1 MKDRDSK
8 GKFVHGHEIDLPRDS
23 HGRFMKKDKKKNMG
37 EKLGISTVEDCVD
50 ELLKKA
56 GL

>member
-8 GKFVHGHEIDLPRDS
+8 GKFIHGHEIDLPRDS

-37 EKLGISTVEDCVD
+37 EKLEISTVEDRVD
-50 ELLKKA
+50 KLLEKA
-56 GL
+56 GV